1 MKYYSLILFV
11 CFMGWTALAQ
21 PGVAAKE
28 ELIIVGTGAGMPVIQ
43 AVGKAFT
50 RKNPGIRVRVP
61 PSIGSGG
68 AIKAV
73 GKGEYLLGRVAR
85 DIADKEI
92 KYGLTQTPLAKLPI
106 IFYTNASVVLDSIT
120 PEQACAIYSGTMRT
134 WEVLNAGT
142 GPIRVIRREEGDSS
156 LNVLIDR
163 LPGFATMTPTQVAK
177 ITYTDQETV
186 DTCAHV
192 KNSIAYG
199 ALADVINLLSIHV
212 VRISGI
218 APSDPAYP
226 YFAPLDLVYKPENY
240 QGSLKRFV
248 EFLSSAG
255 ARKAIRDT
263 GGLPVN

>member
-1 MKYYSLILFV
+1 MKYFSLIFFV
-11 CFMGWTALAQ
+11 CFMGGGALVQ
-21 PGVAAKE
+21 PCIAAEKE
-28 ELIIVGTGAGMPVIQ
+28 LVIVGTGAGMSVIQ

-50 RKNPGIRVRVP
+50 RENPDIRVLVP

-85 DIADKEI
+85 GIADKEI
-92 KYGLTQTPLAKLPI
+92 KYGLTRIPLAKLPI
-106 IFYTNASVVLDSIT
+106 IFYTHASVTLDSIT
-120 PEQACAIYSGTMRT
+120 PEQACAIYSGTIRT

-142 GPIRVIRREEGDSS
+142 GPIRVIRREAGDSS

-163 LPGFATMTPTQVAK
+163 LPGFAIITPTQVAK

-199 ALADVINLLSIHV
+199 ALADVITRLSIHV
-212 VRISGI
+212 VRINGI
-218 APSDPAYP
+218 APSDPASP
-226 YFAPLDLVYKPENY
+226 YFAPLDLVYKQENY

>member
-1 MKYYSLILFV
+1 MKYFSLILFV
-11 CFMGWTALAQ
+11 CFMGGAAFAQ
-21 PGVAAKE
+21 PGIAVEK

-50 RKNPGIRVRVP
+50 RENPDIRVLVP

-73 GKGEYLLGRVAR
+73 GKGESLLGRVAR
-85 DIADKEI
+85 GIADKEI

-106 IFYTNASVVLDSIT
+106 IFYTHASVTLDSIT
-120 PEQACAIYSGTMRT
+120 PEQACAIYSGTIRT

-142 GPIRVIRREEGDSS
+142 GPIRVIRREAGDSS

-163 LPGFATMTPTQVAK
+163 VPGFATMTPTQVAK
-177 ITYTDQETV
+177 ATYTDQETV

-199 ALADVINLLSIHV
+199 ALADVINRVSIHV
-212 VRISGI
+212 VRINGI
-218 APSDPAYP
+218 APSDPDYP
-226 YFAPLDLVYKPENY
+226 YFAPLDLVYKQENY
-240 QGSLKRFV
+240 QGTLKQFV